1 LILILKFDTIFAV
14 NKKHLKTLAAIWETP
29 VRVDIKWV
37 AVGSLIK
44 VLDGVVRE
52 GNESRVR
59 FELNGV
65 RGNFHRPHP
74 GNEAKRYQVRDLK
87 EFLEAAGVE
96 P

>member
-1 LILILKFDTIFAV
+1 LILSAL
-14 NKKHLKTLAAIWETP
+14 NRKHRKTLNAIWETP
-29 VRVDIKWV
+29 VRVDIRWV
-37 AVGSLIK
+37 AVESLIEA
-44 VLDGVVRE
+44 LDGEVRE
-52 GNESRVR
+52 GNGSRVR

-74 GNEAKRYQVRDLK
+74 GNDAKRYQVRALK

>member
-1 LILILKFDTIFAV
+1 M
-14 NKKHLKTLAAIWETP
+14 NKKHQKTLDAIWESP

-37 AVGSLIK
+37 AVESLI
-44 VLDGVVRE
+44 VALDGDVRA
-52 GNESRVR
+52 GHGSRVR

-87 EFLEAAGVE
+87 EFLETAGVE

>member
-1 LILILKFDTIFAV
+1 MGGDKGGGV
-14 NKKHLKTLAAIWETP
+14 NGY

-37 AVGSLIK
+37 AVESLAEA
-44 VLDGVVRE
+44 LGGDVRE
-52 GNESRVR
+52 ENGSRVR
-59 FELNGV
+59 FELNRV

-87 EFLEAAGVE
+87 EFLETAGVK

>member
-1 LILILKFDTIFAV
+1 V
-14 NKKHLKTLAAIWETP
+14 NKKHQKTLDAIWETP
-29 VRVDIKWV
+29 VRVDIKWA
-37 AVGSLIK
+37 AVESLIK

-52 GNESRVR
+52 GNGSRVR

>member
-1 LILILKFDTIFAV
+1 M
-14 NKKHLKTLAAIWETP
+14 NKKHRKTLKAIWETP
-29 VRVDIKWV
+29 TRADIKWA
-37 AVGSLIK
+37 AVESL
-44 VLDGVVRE
+44 VEALGGNVRE
-52 GNESRVR
+52 GNGSRVR

-74 GNEAKRYQVRDLK
+74 GNEAKRYQIRDFK